1 MWGREGALCL
11 SSWQRD
17 SLGFVV
23 PGESRD
29 PNEDKHKAP
38 TSALPHPLSLQDE
51 DAGTTPFPDPVVKIH
66 YGILKQKAGNMRE
79 ETEQT
84 IIPQPALPV
93 SQPVKKQW
101 MRYFFAENASPDAAS
116 LIDVQ
121 RRACWIGVAL
131 ILQALNEVAL
141 LVLVYFPVVPFLTAW
156 AGLISFGL
164 IGGSLIALWMAFR
177 PAPLKLGEGDVIGQ
191 KRPRRW
197 QRVVVM
203 LLLISSLAGA
213 GEIVAS
219 TVPGFFMTPVYK
231 NDGTSIDMN
240 AAILLTEGRDPYVDS
255 NILDVVRRFSILAI
269 WTTPLHTGQFA
280 SSASYPT
287 PDQLSRALALDL
299 KTGNA
304 PEFESKV
311 SYPAFA
317 FLSLVPFVWLKT
329 NNALPLYLI
338 CYLLIAFIG
347 WKKVR
352 PEMRPWLILLS
363 LANVSMLTSVLNGNA
378 DMLYILLILL
388 AWLLRDRRWWSILC
402 LGLALATK
410 QPAWLFLPFYAI
422 LIWQHRGLKEAIGRL
437 SMAGGI
443 ALAINLPFIVWN
455 FHAWLAGVL
464 APVADPMYPSGVGVV
479 ALGLTPI
486 FPLLPADA
494 YTALE
499 ALAMLFCI
507 AWYWRI
513 CKSRPEA
520 AMLLAVLPLF
530 FAWRSL
536 PSYFYCA
543 ALPLFILQVVR
554 VLPKQASLLPRVI
567 QS

>member
-1 MWGREGALCL
+1 
-11 SSWQRD
+11 
-17 SLGFVV
+17 
-23 PGESRD
+23 
-29 PNEDKHKAP
+29 
-38 TSALPHPLSLQDE
+38 
-51 DAGTTPFPDPVVKIH
+51 VVKH
-66 YGILKQKAGNMRE
+66 SLWNILYRRLESMHE
-79 ETEQT
+79 ETDQA
-84 IIPQPALPV
+84 IIPQPIVPV
-93 SQPVKKQW
+93 EVLSVSERQRNRTRW
-101 MRYFFAENASPDAAS
+101 MRYFFTEDASPDSAS
-116 LIDVQ
+116 IMDLQ

-141 LVLVYFPVVPFLTAW
+141 LVLVYLPVVPFLTPW
-156 AGLISFGL
+156 SGLISFSL
-164 IGGSLIALWMAFR
+164 ISGSFIALWMAFR
-177 PAPLKLGEGDVIGQ
+177 PAPLKSCQEEPMRVE

-197 QRVVVM
+197 QRVIVI

-219 TVPGFFMTPVYK
+219 TVQGFFMTPIYK

-240 AAILLTEGRDPYVDS
+240 AAILLTQGRDPYVDS
-255 NILDVVRRFSILAI
+255 SILSVVRRFSILPI

-287 PDQLSRALALDL
+287 PDELSRVLAHDL

-311 SYPAFA
+311 SYPAFS
-317 FLSLVPFVWLKT
+317 FLSLLPFAWLKT

-338 CYLLIAFIG
+338 CYLLIVFIG
-347 WKKVR
+347 WKRLR

-388 AWLLRDRRWWSILC
+388 AWLLRDKRWWSVLC

-422 LIWQHRGLKEAIGRL
+422 LVWRYNGLKEALARL
-437 SMAGGI
+437 SVAGVI

-455 FHAWLAGVL
+455 PHTWLAGVL
-464 APVADPMYPSGVGVV
+464 APVADPMYPSGAGLV

-486 FPLLPADA
+486 SPLLPSVV
-494 YTALE
+494 YSALE
-499 ALAMLFCI
+499 AVAMLLCM

-513 CKSRPEA
+513 CRSRPES

-543 ALPLFILQVVR
+543 ALPLFILQVAR
-554 VLPKQASLLPRVI
+554 FATPA
-567 QS
+567 

>member
-1 MWGREGALCL
+1 
-11 SSWQRD
+11 
-17 SLGFVV
+17 
-23 PGESRD
+23 
-29 PNEDKHKAP
+29 
-38 TSALPHPLSLQDE
+38 
-51 DAGTTPFPDPVVKIH
+51 
-66 YGILKQKAGNMRE
+66 MRE
-79 ETEQT
+79 EAEQQA
-84 IIPQPALPV
+84 IIPQPLVPV
-93 SQPVKKQW
+93 AAPSEPRHTKNRW
-101 MRYFFAENASPDAAS
+101 MRYFFLEDAS
-116 LIDVQ
+116 LDSAPIVDLQ

-131 ILQALNEVAL
+131 ILQALNEVTL
-141 LVLVYFPVVPFLTAW
+141 LVLVYLPVVPFLTPW
-156 AGLISFGL
+156 SGLISFGL
-164 IGGSLIALWMAFR
+164 ISGSFVALWMAFR
-177 PAPLKLGEGDVIGQ
+177 PAHLKSGEEGVIGQ

-197 QRVVVM
+197 QRIIVM

-219 TVPGFFMTPVYK
+219 TVLGFFMTPIYK

-255 NILDVVRRFSILAI
+255 NILNVVRRFSILPI
-269 WTTPLHTGQFA
+269 WTTPLRTGQFA
-280 SSASYPT
+280 NNASYPT
-287 PDQLSRALALDL
+287 SDQLSSVLAHDL
-299 KTGNA
+299 KTGTA

-311 SYPAFA
+311 SYPAFS
-317 FLSLVPFVWLKT
+317 FLSLVPFAWLKT

-338 CYLLIAFIG
+338 CYVLIVFIG
-347 WKKVR
+347 WKKVQ

-388 AWLLRDRRWWSILC
+388 AWLLRDRRWWSMLC

-422 LIWQHRGLKEAIGRL
+422 LIWQYRGLKEAVGRL
-437 SMAGGI
+437 SMAGVI
-443 ALAINLPFIVWN
+443 ALAINLPFMAWN

-464 APVADPMYPSGVGVV
+464 APIADPMFPSGVGLV
-479 ALGLTPI
+479 ALGLTPLL
-486 FPLLPADA
+486 PLLPGVV

-554 VLPKQASLLPRVI
+554 VLPKQVS
-567 QS
+567 QSDQSAPSVSPCPA

>member
-1 MWGREGALCL
+1 
-11 SSWQRD
+11 
-17 SLGFVV
+17 
-23 PGESRD
+23 
-29 PNEDKHKAP
+29 
-38 TSALPHPLSLQDE
+38 
-51 DAGTTPFPDPVVKIH
+51 
-66 YGILKQKAGNMRE
+66 MRE
-79 ETEQT
+79 ETEQQAV
-84 IIPQPALPV
+84 IIQPTAPV
-93 SQPVKKQW
+93 EASSESQRSRKRW
-101 MRYFFAENASPDAAS
+101 MRYFFTEDASPEYA
-116 LIDVQ
+116 LIIDLQ

-141 LVLVYFPVVPFLTAW
+141 LVLVYLPIVPFLTPW
-156 AGLISFGL
+156 SGLISFGL
-164 IGGSLIALWMAFR
+164 ISGSLIALWMAFR
-177 PAPLKLGEGDVIGQ
+177 PAPLKSGEEVVIRQ

-197 QRVVVM
+197 QRVMVM

-219 TVPGFFMTPVYK
+219 TVLGFFMTPIYK

-255 NILDVVRRFSILAI
+255 SILSVARRFSILPI
-269 WTTPLHTGQFA
+269 WTTPLRAGQFA

-287 PDQLSRALALDL
+287 PDQLSSVLAHDL

-311 SYPAFA
+311 SYPAFS

-338 CYLLIAFIG
+338 CYVLIVFIG
-347 WKKVR
+347 WKKVH
-352 PEMRPWLILLS
+352 PAMRPWLILLS

-388 AWLLRDRRWWSILC
+388 AWLLRDKRWWSLLC

-422 LIWQHRGLKEAIGRL
+422 LMWRHRGLKEAVGRL
-437 SMAGGI
+437 SMAGVI
-443 ALAINLPFIVWN
+443 ALAINLPFMLWN

-464 APVADPMYPSGVGVV
+464 APVADPMYPSGVGLV

-486 FPLLPADA
+486 LPLLPSVA

-520 AMLLAVLPLF
+520 ALLLAVLPLF

-543 ALPLFILQVVR
+543 ALPLFVLQVAR
-554 VLPKQASLLPRVI
+554 VEQNLLHKRQV
-567 QS
+567 SETSALVL

>member
-1 MWGREGALCL
+1 
-11 SSWQRD
+11 
-17 SLGFVV
+17 
-23 PGESRD
+23 
-29 PNEDKHKAP
+29 
-38 TSALPHPLSLQDE
+38 
-51 DAGTTPFPDPVVKIH
+51 
-66 YGILKQKAGNMRE
+66 MRE
-79 ETEQT
+79 ETEQQMV
-84 IIPQPALPV
+84 IPQLTAPV
-93 SQPVKKQW
+93 ESTLEPEPGRRRMRW
-101 MRYFFAENASPDAAS
+101 MRYFITEDTS
-116 LIDVQ
+116 LDSTHIMDLQ
-121 RRACWIGVAL
+121 RRACWIGLAL
-131 ILQALNEVAL
+131 ILQALNEVVL
-141 LVLVYFPVVPFLTAW
+141 LVLVYLPVVPLLTPW
-156 AGLISFGL
+156 AGLISFCL
-164 IGGSLIALWMAFR
+164 ISGSFVALWMAFR
-177 PAPLKLGEGDVIGQ
+177 PAPLKSGGEVVITQ

-197 QRVVVM
+197 QRVIVM

-219 TVPGFFMTPVYK
+219 TVLGFFMTPIYK

-255 NILDVVRRFSILAI
+255 SILSVVRRFSILPI
-269 WTTPLHTGQFA
+269 WTTPLRAGQFA
-280 SSASYPT
+280 SSASYPS
-287 PDQLSRALALDL
+287 PDQLSSVLAQDL
-299 KTGNA
+299 KTGKA

-311 SYPAFA
+311 SYPALS
-317 FLSLVPFVWLKT
+317 FLSLVPFAWLKT

-338 CYLLIAFIG
+338 CYCLIVFIG

-388 AWLLRDRRWWSILC
+388 GWLLRDRRWWSILC

-422 LIWQHRGLKEAIGRL
+422 LIWQHRGLKEAVGRL
-437 SMAGGI
+437 SMAGVI
-443 ALAINLPFIVWN
+443 ALAINLPFILWN
-455 FHAWLAGVL
+455 SHAWLAGVL

-486 FPLLPADA
+486 FPLLPGVA
-494 YTALE
+494 YSALE
-499 ALAMLFCI
+499 AVAMLFCI
-507 AWYWRI
+507 SWYWRI

-543 ALPLFILQVVR
+543 ALPLFILQDAR
-554 VLPKQASLLPRVI
+554 PKQVS
-567 QS
+567 QSDQSVPYPSQARPHSSGYL

>member
-1 MWGREGALCL
+1 MEH
-11 SSWQRD
+11 S
-17 SLGFVV
+17 V
-23 PGESRD
+23 
-29 PNEDKHKAP
+29 
-38 TSALPHPLSLQDE
+38 
-51 DAGTTPFPDPVVKIH
+51 
-66 YGILKQKAGNMRE
+66 QKAESMRE
-79 ETEQT
+79 EAEQQA
-84 IIPQPALPV
+84 IIPQPNAPAETPPE
-93 SQPVKKQW
+93 SRRSRMRW
-101 MRYFFAENASPDAAS
+101 MRYFFIEDTSPEYTPV
-116 LIDVQ
+116 IDLQ

-141 LVLVYFPVVPFLTAW
+141 LVLVYLPIVPFLTPW
-156 AGLISFGL
+156 SGLISFGL
-164 IGGSLIALWMAFR
+164 ISGSIVALWMAFR
-177 PAPLKLGEGDVIGQ
+177 PAHLKSGEEAVILQ

-197 QRVVVM
+197 QRIMVL
-203 LLLISSLAGA
+203 LLLISALAGA

-219 TVPGFFMTPVYK
+219 TVLGFFMTPIYK
-231 NDGTSIDMN
+231 NDGTAIDMN

-255 NILDVVRRFSILAI
+255 SILSVARRFSILAI
-269 WTTPLHTGQFA
+269 WTTPLRAGQFA
-280 SSASYPT
+280 NSASYPT
-287 PDQLSRALALDL
+287 PDQLSSALAHDL

-311 SYPAFA
+311 SYPALS

-338 CYLLIAFIG
+338 CYVLIVFTG
-347 WKKVR
+347 WKKMH
-352 PEMRPWLILLS
+352 PAMRPWLILLS

-388 AWLLRDRRWWSILC
+388 AWMLRDKRWWSALC
-402 LGLALATK
+402 LGLAISTK

-437 SMAGGI
+437 SMAGVL
-443 ALAINLPFIVWN
+443 AVAINLPFMLWN

-464 APVADPMYPSGVGVV
+464 APVADPMFPSGVGVV
-479 ALGLTPI
+479 ALGLTPAL
-486 FPLLPADA
+486 PLLPSVV

-543 ALPLFILQVVR
+543 ALPLFILQIAR
-554 VLPKQASLLPRVI
+554 VLPKPLLPRVI

>member
-1 MWGREGALCL
+1 
-11 SSWQRD
+11 
-17 SLGFVV
+17 
-23 PGESRD
+23 
-29 PNEDKHKAP
+29 
-38 TSALPHPLSLQDE
+38 
-51 DAGTTPFPDPVVKIH
+51 
-66 YGILKQKAGNMRE
+66 
-79 ETEQT
+79 
-84 IIPQPALPV
+84 
-93 SQPVKKQW
+93 
-101 MRYFFAENASPDAAS
+101 MRYFFTDDAALNS
-116 LIDVQ
+116 ASIADLQ

-131 ILQALNEVAL
+131 ILQALNEVTL
-141 LVLVYFPVVPFLTAW
+141 LVLVYFPIVPFLTPW

-164 IGGSLIALWMAFR
+164 ISGSLIALWMAFR
-177 PAPLKLGEGDVIGQ
+177 LVPLKSGGEVGLRQ

-197 QRVVVM
+197 QRVMVL

-219 TVPGFFMTPVYK
+219 TVLGFFMTPIYK

-240 AAILLTEGRDPYVDS
+240 AAILLTEGRDPYVNS
-255 NILDVVRRFSILAI
+255 SILSVVRRFSILPI
-269 WTTPLHTGQFA
+269 WTTPLRAGQFA
-280 SSASYPT
+280 NSSSYPT
-287 PDQLSRALALDL
+287 PDQLSSVLAHDL

-311 SYPAFA
+311 SYPAFS

-338 CYLLIAFIG
+338 CYCLIVFIG
-347 WKKVR
+347 WKKVH
-352 PEMRPWLILLS
+352 PEMRSWLILLS

-378 DMLYILLILL
+378 DILYILLILL
-388 AWLLRDRRWWSILC
+388 AWLLRDRRWWSILS

-422 LIWQHRGLKEAIGRL
+422 LIWRNKGLKEAVGRV
-437 SMAGGI
+437 SMAGVI
-443 ALAINLPFIVWN
+443 ALAINLPFMLWN

-464 APVADPMYPSGVGVV
+464 APVADPMFPSGVGLV

-486 FPLLPADA
+486 LPLLPSVV

-499 ALAMLFCI
+499 ALAMLCCI

-554 VLPKQASLLPRVI
+554 VRQDLSDKRQVSETPALVPNEF
-567 QS
+567 

>member
-1 MWGREGALCL
+1 
-11 SSWQRD
+11 
-17 SLGFVV
+17 
-23 PGESRD
+23 
-29 PNEDKHKAP
+29 
-38 TSALPHPLSLQDE
+38 
-51 DAGTTPFPDPVVKIH
+51 
-66 YGILKQKAGNMRE
+66 MRE
-79 ETEQT
+79 ETEEQMV
-84 IIPQPALPV
+84 IAQPTAPV
-93 SQPVKKQW
+93 ESTPEPEPGRRSMRW
-101 MRYFFAENASPDAAS
+101 MRYFIAEDAS
-116 LIDVQ
+116 LDSTHVVDLQ

-131 ILQALNEVAL
+131 ILQALNELAL
-141 LVLVYFPVVPFLTAW
+141 LVLVYLPVVPLLTPW
-156 AGLISFGL
+156 AGLISFCL
-164 IGGSLIALWMAFR
+164 IGGSCVALWMALR
-177 PAPLKLGEGDVIGQ
+177 PAPFKSGGEAVITQ

-197 QRVVVM
+197 QRVIVL

-219 TVPGFFMTPVYK
+219 TVLGFFMTPIYK

-255 NILDVVRRFSILAI
+255 SILSVVRRFSILPI
-269 WTTPLHTGQFA
+269 WTTPLRAGQFA

-287 PDQLSRALALDL
+287 ADQLSRVLAQDL
-299 KTGNA
+299 KTGKA

-311 SYPAFA
+311 SYPALS
-317 FLSLVPFVWLKT
+317 FLSLLPFAWLKT

-338 CYLLIAFIG
+338 CYCLIVFTG
-347 WKKVR
+347 WEKVR

-378 DMLYILLILL
+378 DLLYILLILL

-422 LIWQHRGLKEAIGRL
+422 LIWQHGGLKEAVGRL
-437 SMAGGI
+437 SMAGLI
-443 ALAINLPFIVWN
+443 ALAFNLPFILWN
-455 FHAWLAGVL
+455 PHAWLAGVL

-486 FPLLPADA
+486 FPLLPGVA
-494 YTALE
+494 YSALE
-499 ALAMLFCI
+499 AVAMLFCI

-543 ALPLFILQVVR
+543 ALPLFILQVAR
-554 VLPKQASLLPRVI
+554 PKHVSQSDQSVPYTYQAKPHSSGYL
-567 QS
+567 